1 MYLKFYKINCH
12 NISAVLSNS
21 LYAASP
27 LKFNDPFEDACKI
40 EEATQM
46 AIANILHILLKMH
59 YAIGHAGL

>member
-12 NISAVLSNS
+12 NVSAVLSNS

-27 LKFNDPFEDACKI
+27 LKFNDPFEASCKI

-46 AIANILHILLKMH
+46 AKANIPHTPNQ
-59 YAIGHAGL
+59 